1 MSTINVNNLAGRGGA
16 TPNLPDGAVISG
28 VATVTNLKP
37 TNVNVSGAVTAT
49 TFDGN
54 LKSTG
59 TPTLGLGVTINSSG
73 LVVSGVTTAG
83 IGSFTTLYG
92 DGSNLTGVAGTIGVW
107 DYNPDVSDSNLALA
121 GTGIAVTFSTK
132 IVAGSGTATMK
143 IVNAGV
149 AGTTIQSWGVSSCT
163 YVTQKLTFGSIIS
176 SLQSGQTYQID
187 IPEGFVK
194 DMGGTEYVG
203 TAWTFASTNQV
214 NGELFTLGTNTNG
227 VLGQN
232 APSDNKLSS
241 PVQITGGGD
250 TWVDLGDMTGI
261 PYCSCAIKSDG
272 TLWVWGENNDGE
284 LGLND
289 IVSRSSPTQI
299 PGTTWGESDLT
310 KFGNRNKVSMARE
323 ASAGIKQDGTLWTW
337 GRNQGGRLGT
347 NQETDVIPRVS
358 SPVQVPGTTWK
369 QVVVQPSTT
378 AAIKTDGTLWTWGS
392 NTDGRL
398 GINQPTSSHRSSPT
412 QIPGTNWKEVS
423 AEMTDAYYAIKT
435 DGTLWAWGKNDQGA
449 LAQNSAGTADQSSPV
464 QIPGTTWATVSGAEH
479 GAIATKTD
487 GTLWAWGNNT
497 LGRLGQSQP
506 TNSHTSSPVQI
517 PGTSWSTTRGKVTS
531 EEQNASVI
539 KTDGTLWTWGR
550 NEAGEL
556 GQNQSLAGLSGA
568 SSPVQIPGTN
578 WRVINDP
585 YDSLHGIRLT

>member
-1 MSTINVNNLAGRGGA
+1 
-16 TPNLPDGAVISG
+16 
-28 VATVTNLKP
+28 
-37 TNVNVSGAVTAT
+37 VSGAVTAT
-49 TFDGN
+49 TFDGS

-107 DYNPDVSDSNLALA
+107 DYNPDVSDSNLALS

-132 IVAGSGTATMK
+132 VVAGSGTATMK

-163 YVTQKLTFGSIIS
+163 YVTQKLTFGSIIT
-176 SLQSGQTYQID
+176 SLEAGQTYQID

-203 TAWTFASTNQV
+203 TAWTFAATNQV
-214 NGELFTLGTNTNG
+214 TGELFTLGTNTHG
-227 VLGQN
+227 SLGQN
-232 APSDNKLSS
+232 APSNNKLSS

-250 TWVDLGDMTGI
+250 TWVDLADMTGI
-261 PYCSCAIKSDG
+261 PYNSGAIKSDG
-272 TLWVWGENNDGE
+272 TMWVWGQNGNGE

-289 IVSRSSPTQI
+289 RTQRSSPTQV

-310 KFGNRNKVSMARE
+310 NFGNRDKFSMGRE
-323 ASAGIKQDGTLWTW
+323 ATAAIKSNGTLWAW
-337 GRNQGGRLGT
+337 GINAYGRLGQ
-347 NQETDVIPRVS
+347 NQAPGQLANVS
-358 SPVQVPGTTWK
+358 SPVQIPGTTWK
-369 QVVVQPSTT
+369 QVVVYTAGT
-378 AAIKTDGTLWTWGS
+378 AAIKTDGTLWVMGDNDKGS
-392 NTDGRL
+392 L
-398 GINQPTSSHRSSPT
+398 GQNNGTHYSSPV
-412 QIPGTNWKEVS
+412 QIPGTDWKEIS
-423 AEMTDAYYAIKT
+423 AEMADAFYAIKT
-435 DGTLWAWGKNDQGA
+435 NGTMWAWGSNDEGA
-449 LAQNSAGTADQSSPV
+449 LAQNNVVKYSSPV

-497 LGRLGQSQP
+497 LGRLGQ
-506 TNSHTSSPVQI
+506 NDVVHRSSPVQI
-517 PGTSWSTTRGKVTS
+517 PGTSWSITKAKVTS

-556 GQNQSLAGLSGA
+556 GQNQAMSGLAGA
-568 SSPVQIPGTN
+568 SSPVQVGSDTS
-578 WRVINDP
+578 WRVVTDP
-585 YDSLHGIRLT
+585 YDAVHAIKLA

>member
-49 TFDGN
+49 TFDGS

-107 DYNPDVSDSNLALA
+107 DYNPDVSDSNLALS

-132 IVAGSGTATMK
+132 VVAGSGTATMK

-163 YVTQKLTFGSIIS
+163 YVTQKLTFGSIIT
-176 SLQSGQTYQID
+176 SLEAGQTYQID

-203 TAWTFASTNQV
+203 TAWTFAATNQV
-214 NGELFTLGTNTNG
+214 TGELFTLGTNTHG
-227 VLGQN
+227 SLGQN
-232 APSDNKLSS
+232 APSNNKLSS

-250 TWVDLGDMTGI
+250 TWVDLADMTGI
-261 PYCSCAIKSDG
+261 PYNSGAIKSDG
-272 TLWVWGENNDGE
+272 TMWVWGQNGNGE

-289 IVSRSSPTQI
+289 RTQRSSPTQV

-310 KFGNRNKVSMARE
+310 NFGNRDKFSMGRE
-323 ASAGIKQDGTLWTW
+323 A
-337 GRNQGGRLGT
+337 
-347 NQETDVIPRVS
+347 
-358 SPVQVPGTTWK
+358 
-369 QVVVQPSTT
+369 T
-378 AAIKTDGTLWTWGS
+378 AAIKS
-392 NTDGRL
+392 N
-398 GINQPTSSHRSSPT
+398 
-412 QIPGTNWKEVS
+412 
-423 AEMTDAYYAIKT
+423 
-435 DGTLWAWGKNDQGA
+435 GTLWAWGINAYGRLGQNQAPGQ
-449 LAQNSAGTADQSSPV
+449 LANVSSPV
-464 QIPGTTWATVSGAEH
+464 QIPGTTWKQVSSGQA
-479 GAIATKTD
+479 AMSVAAVKTD
-487 GTLWAWGNNT
+487 GTLWVWGNNDEGK
-497 LGRLGQSQP
+497 LGLNNTTQY
-506 TNSHTSSPVQI
+506 NSPVQV
-517 PGTSWSTTRGKVTS
+517 PGTTWDYVRF
-531 EEQNASVI
+531 QRNAYAV
-539 KTDGTLWTWGR
+539 KTDGTLWSWGTANGQGQLGLN
-550 NEAGEL
+550 NETEY
-556 GQNQSLAGLSGA
+556 
-568 SSPVQIPGTN
+568 SSPVQVGSETDWTGDKVMGSQENGTP
-578 WRVINDP
+578 IF
-585 YDSLHGIRLT
+585 IRKS